1 MASVKEFHDAVC
13 CGEYERARAL
23 LSMDKKLVNA
33 LNEEGMTPLD
43 QACFKGNRDV
53 VEYLLKNG
61 ADVNSREH
69 KQGYTSLMFAALAGH
84 MDVIEMLLQHG
95 ARISYTNKLGRTASQ
110 MASFVGNHRVVT
122 LINNFIPREEVDHYT
137 QVSVSAKLRIS
148 TEVASTL
155 YRLILSINFS
165 PVHVLR
171 VLSADLV
178 KHSGSSESSI
188 LLCWPAVVNVL
199 EDLLANYFTPH
210 QTHEALALKFHLLA
224 CCIRRAGTYNEDAS
238 ENTETK
244 ERRANCE
251 KNLNKPT
258 EPLHGLLRDFLRGTD
273 PHGLPLGQEKF
284 LRQSLM
290 SFPHPHSTLW
300 QCTVRQISPVKPG
313 MAPTALAILTQAI
326 NGQGLSMPMGDVSN
340 EPCAAC
346 NEQPNPSTVIMLCS
360 NCKEVGYCS
369 VACQRLHWFTHKKY
383 CPILKAHHE
392 SVERSRTEI
401 KDNKT

>member
-33 LNEEGMTPLD
+33 LNE
-43 QACFKGNRDV
+43 
-53 VEYLLKNG
+53 
-61 ADVNSREH
+61 
-69 KQGYTSLMFAALAGH
+69 
-84 MDVIEMLLQHG
+84 
-95 ARISYTNKLGRTASQ
+95 
-110 MASFVGNHRVVT
+110 
-122 LINNFIPREEVDHYT
+122 
-137 QVSVSAKLRIS
+137 
-148 TEVASTL
+148 
-155 YRLILSINFS
+155 
-165 PVHVLR
+165 VLR

-383 CPILKAHHE
+383 CPILKDPCH
-392 SVERSRTEI
+392 SRTGREPI
-401 KDNKT
+401 KTVAMHGHQLFGSLLFG

>member
-244 ERRANCE
+244 ERRANC
-251 KNLNKPT
+251 
-258 EPLHGLLRDFLRGTD
+258 
-273 PHGLPLGQEKF
+273 QEKF

-383 CPILKAHHE
+383 CPILKGKTA
-392 SVERSRTEI
+392 V
-401 KDNKT
+401 NKHT